1 MIKNRL
7 ILIWVGKG
15 YFTLSSWFSLN
26 NSETVKVFIFC
37 KIISYYLWK
46 YKFYRPCVQHLAS
59 RLLQISNKLFSCCHV
74 SFVKFSYW
82 SKFYVN
88 IITGSIVKRSFLYKR
103 LAWNPEIGNILI
115 WILLDIWRLRQIRY
129 TKFGTNVSNKMLL
142 NTA

>member
-1 MIKNRL
+1 MILINLIKTDLIKNDL

-15 YFTLSSWFSLN
+15 YFTLSCWFYLN

-37 KIISYYLWK
+37 KIKTYYLWK

-59 RLLQISNKLFSCCHV
+59 RLLQISHKLFSCCHV
-74 SFVKFSYW
+74 FFVKFSYW

-103 LAWNPEIGNILI
+103 LAWNWKYPHLNFA
-115 WILLDIWRLRQIRY
+115 RY
-129 TKFGTNVSNKMLL
+129 ETRAN
-142 NTA
+142 